1 MTRAQ
6 AAWTYL
12 TGLFLVAGVVLLIF
26 RPEATP
32 GAVVC
37 LTVAI
42 TGWLMV
48 AIMLLVDRRAV

>member
-12 TGLFLVAGVVLLIF
+12 TGLFLVAAVVLLIF

-32 GAVVC
+32 AAVTC
-37 LTVAI
+37 LCVAGL
-42 TGWLMV
+42 GWLV
-48 AIMLLVDRRAV
+48 VLIMLLVDRST